1 MRPVLRPFTGAIGG
15 VRRVLPW
22 SKKKSATDV
31 ESSDDEGGFFEDLQ
45 HDEERKIRRFGWR
58 WWRRRTTTKPTGGGV
73 AQAMAAAGKSMAL
86 RPVGTGL
93 SGVGGGDGV
102 INGGGKE
109 EAGIDLEQLIE
120 AARAAPPGEGPYG
133 LEVHP
138 GTDKSDPVI
147 SREVLGGGQMAPPSQ
162 NWEVRRWLGVGGSL

>member
-1 MRPVLRPFTGAIGG
+1 MA
-15 VRRVLPW
+15 
-22 SKKKSATDV
+22 DV
-31 ESSDDEGGFFEDLQ
+31 ESSDDEEGFFEDLQ

-58 WWRRRTTTKPTGGGV
+58 WWKRRAPTKQNGRGV
-73 AQAMAAAGKSMAL
+73 AHAMAAAGKSMAL
-86 RPVGTGL
+86 RTVGTGL
-93 SGVGGGDGV
+93 SGVGAADGVVNGDGKD
-102 INGGGKE
+102 G
-109 EAGIDLEQLIE
+109 AGIDLEQRIE
-120 AARAAPPGEGPYG
+120 AARAAAPGEGPYG